1 MGGFLENND
10 DHPFQGVNQSPTSKG
25 PSSANSS
32 STRPL
37 SIKQI
42 LDAPLSPQEAQVC
55 IDGVPTG
62 EITLVACITAIK
74 STETFRAFSLEDG
87 TGTIDG
93 KHWKNSTSFD
103 GQTSNDA
110 DSSDFREG
118 IWVRIFGTLKPFN
131 GTKGLNITHM
141 RQIVEFNE
149 ITFHN
154 LAVIEAHLVL
164 SGASTSGGGGGAGG
178 AGGKG
183 AFYDSYGSPLPA
195 ATNSMQGISEF
206 VSQTIAQFTPVQREV
221 YQYYRQAS
229 NTPNGLH
236 KNDVIKFFRGRY
248 GHTEVLAAH
257 QFLIED
263 GYIYITCDDNHAKCS

>member
-10 DHPFQGVNQSPTSKG
+10 DHPFQGVNQSPSSKAH
-25 PSSANSS
+25 SSANSS

-93 KHWKNSTSFD
+93 KQWKNSTSFD
-103 GQTSNDA
+103 GQTSNDDA
-110 DSSDFREG
+110 GSSDFFREG

-164 SGASTSGGGGGAGG
+164 SGGAPTSAPGA
-178 AGGKG
+178 KG
-183 AFYDSYGSPLPA
+183 AFYDSYASPLPA
-195 ATNSMQGISEF
+195 ASTTSMPGISEF

-221 YQYYRQAS
+221 YQYYKQAS

>member
-1 MGGFLENND
+1 MGGFLDNSE
-10 DHPFQGVNQSPTSKG
+10 DHPFQAANNQSPTSKAQ
-25 PSSANSS
+25 SSSS

-37 SIKQI
+37 TIKQI
-42 LDAPLSPQEAQVC
+42 LTAPLSPQDAQVC

-74 STETFRAFSLEDG
+74 ATETFRAFSLEDG

-93 KHWKNSTSFD
+93 KQWNNSTSLD
-103 GQTSNDA
+103 GQAAHSTDSTST
-110 DSSDFREG
+110 FREG

-164 SGASTSGGGGGAGG
+164 SGAAPKE
-178 AGGKG
+178 GGK
-183 AFYDSYGSPLPA
+183 AFYDSYASPLPA
-195 ATNSMQGISEF
+195 AAGGGVGMQGINEF
-206 VSQTIAQFTPVQREV
+206 VSQTIAQFTPIQREV
-221 YQYYRQAS
+221 YQFYKQAS
-229 NTPNGLH
+229 NTPNGVH
-236 KNDVIKFFRGRY
+236 KNDVIKNFRGRY

-263 GYIYITCDDNHAKCS
+263 GYIYVTCDDNHAKCS